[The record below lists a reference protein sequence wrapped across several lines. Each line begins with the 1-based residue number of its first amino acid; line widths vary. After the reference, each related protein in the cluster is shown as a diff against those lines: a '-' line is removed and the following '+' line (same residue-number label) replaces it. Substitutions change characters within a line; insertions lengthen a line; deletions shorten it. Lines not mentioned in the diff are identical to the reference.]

1 MFFKPMSVT
10 RQLSRGSKDYDN
22 SHTITFELATTSEN
36 ILEISSD
43 CVLCAPGRFRIHYE
57 KENKRALLQPTLTIY
72 RDKNFDDILSRKML
86 GDPVMKDAMGFAT
99 FSRDKEGDS
108 FCAFSIPVDAQTF
121 DTLARDIIA
130 GVTPTEIFIQFCS
143 PLDYRE
149 GDPKKLEFGWEPDGS
164 RQIWSVPDGDQTDYL
179 PIESVRFTTTQTNT
193 QREEDEYPH
202 PDDASP
208 VKSQTQ
214 SLAEL
219 AVEAKKANERISHL
233 SKATQKLVWL
243 VAILGAMI
251 FFKFVL

>member
-1 MFFKPMSVT
+1 MFFKSISVT

-22 SHTITFELATTSEN
+22 SQTISFELATTSEN

-57 KENKRALLQPTLTIY
+57 KESKRTLLQPTLTIY
-72 RDKNFDDILSRKML
+72 RDKNFDDILSRKMV

-108 FCAFSIPVDAQTF
+108 FCSFSIPVNAQTF
-121 DTLARDIIA
+121 DTLEREIVA
-130 GVTPTEIFIQFCS
+130 GVTPTEVFIQFCS
-143 PLDYRE
+143 PLDYRD

-164 RQIWSVPDGDQTDYL
+164 RQIWNVPDGDQTDYL
-179 PIESVRFTTTQTNT
+179 PIESVRFTTSTHS
-193 QREEDEYPH
+193 EEDEDSH
-202 PDDASP
+202 PDDALP

-219 AVEAKKANERISHL
+219 TVEAKKANECISQL

-243 VAILGAMI
+243 VAVLGAMI
-251 FFKFVL
+251 LFKFML